1 MHPDFLNGQG
11 KREQGSKANCLPKK
25 KISNIFLEEVEH
37 EHTWP
42 AVLTASCFC
51 EPGLQSYS
59 SAFNL

>member
-25 KISNIFLEEVEH
+25 KISNIFPEEVEH